1 MIDIFCPSIQCSI
14 RKEDNENACIFVFI
28 SRLNYLAFFMHFS
41 CTFHTFQTLV
51 KVTRLISSDAY
62 RILCNIYDI
71 FFHILSHTLR
81 RFLNMPQVLFS
92 ALLRFDV
99 SKILW
104 KSTHFRVILSLIF
117 LLNIL
122 DYTVSIW
129 ILLLYESN
137 VLFFIWHAIMT
148 DIE

>member
-1 MIDIFCPSIQCSI
+1 MKHNKLFSVDVDLTLVLSHWHKSKFQSFWDVINIFCPSIQCSI

-28 SRLNYLAFFMHFS
+28 CRLNCFAFFMHFS
-41 CTFHTFQTLV
+41 CNFHTFQTLV

-62 RILCNIYDI
+62 RILCNICDI
-71 FFHILSHTLR
+71 FFHILSYMLR

-117 LLNIL
+117 L
-122 DYTVSIW
+122 
-129 ILLLYESN
+129 
-137 VLFFIWHAIMT
+137 
-148 DIE
+148 